1 MLLVTILAVF
11 FFLIGTI
18 NFDDLQ
24 APSSG
29 GKFKVRYA
37 DLEIAPGANMLHAGA
52 SLRTNFHNIRA

>member
-1 MLLVTILAVF
+1 MLLVTILTV

-37 DLEIAPGANMLHAGA
+37 DLEIVPGVNMLHAGA
-52 SLRTNFHNIRA
+52 SLPD